1 MIDTDNKLQEAAAGK
16 IRALLNKTAENGATE
31 AEAIAA
37 AAKARELMDR
47 YRLSMSDVEIQA
59 EPIETVDLRRGKAK
73 AVAPTDYCMKGIEA
87 YCGVKMWY
95 HTDRQTGYRRARI
108 LGLKSDAEMARYLY
122 EMIRGAI
129 ETETKSFHKTEIWL
143 ENHNRRSA
151 TSGFQVGMASRI
163 NARLHE
169 MARALDPVAKTATGT
184 SLVVVKGAV
193 VKQAFD
199 ALGLKFKGHLG
210 GMSTGSGGAYAAGRA
225 AGDRVNLSRPVSSGN
240 TRRIGG

>member
-1 MIDTDNKLQEAAAGK
+1 MTDNKLQEAVAGK
-16 IRALLNKTAENGATE
+16 IRALLNKTLENGATE
-31 AEAIAA
+31 AEAMSA
-37 AAKARELMDR
+37 AAKARELMDC

-73 AVAPTDYCMKGIEA
+73 AVAPTDYCMGGIQA
-87 YCGVKMWY
+87 YCGVRMWY

-129 ETETKSFHKTEIWL
+129 ETETEAHHRTEIWL
-143 ENHNRRSA
+143 DSANRRKA
-151 TSGFQVGMASRI
+151 TSSFQVGMAVRI
-163 NARLHE
+163 DTRLRE

-210 GMSTGSGGAYAAGRA
+210 GMSASSGGSYAAGRA
-225 AGDRVNLSRPVSSGN
+225 AGDRVNLSRPVSSGD